1 MSADLA
7 GWVVVDLV
15 SADRIL
21 SAAAADSMGSLRDC
35 SSTRC
40 SRLGLAL
47 CYLAVFVSTTLRA
60 HDRYRILAFG
70 HTCADLLGGWETR
83 GEDFSC
89 LDAMDAWSTS
99 IRAVRAGG
107 SSVYTAVLAALE
119 LQEEAARVAPCAAA
133 SSHVLIVVTDG
144 EATDVDKFE
153 AASLAIRKPGF
164 PAGGFRALLLKIDEE
179 RAWLPPGRQLRDLGM
194 SKARWYCLRRAAP
207 TRPAHL
213 VYQAAPLPAST
224 NLSTPPGIMSSTALG
239 SAVHCLSL
247 ATPTASRV

>member
-1 MSADLA
+1 
-7 GWVVVDLV
+7 
-15 SADRIL
+15 
-21 SAAAADSMGSLRDC
+21 MGSLRDC

-40 SRLGLAL
+40 SRLALAL

-60 HDRYRILAFG
+60 RDRYRILAFG
-70 HTCADLLGGWETR
+70 HACADLLGGWETR

-89 LDAMDAWSTS
+89 LDAMDAWSS
-99 IRAVRAGG
+99 AIRAIRAGG
-107 SSVYTAVLAALE
+107 SHLYTAVLAAIKMLE
-119 LQEEAARVAPCAAA
+119 EVAARVDAAA
-133 SSHVLIVVTDG
+133 AAHVLIAVTDG
-144 EATDVDKFE
+144 EATDESNFA
-153 AASLAIRKPGF
+153 AASLAIRKPNC
-164 PAGGFRALLLKIDEE
+164 PTGGFRALLLKIDEE

-247 ATPTASRV
+247 ATPTASRI